1 MNRAILLVA
10 CVLTGVSTPAAAQY
24 ATQPARSHSARQG
37 FWIGFGFGTGHLSF
51 GGDVSAAEGQDA
63 LSGHL
68 RLGGT
73 LNQQW
78 RLGAETNGW
87 TKRVGGADVQFGALL
102 GTATFYPQP
111 SGNFFLKGG
120 LGLGRYVEDYGTDD
134 FTIEGG
140 ALTLGAGY
148 DFRFSGNVGVS
159 LVANYVTTGDAPV
172 NFDGSDTGFKGSV
185 HLLQVGVGVIWH

>member
-1 MNRAILLVA
+1 MNKFTVCLA
-10 CVLTGVSTPAAAQY
+10 LTLCGAAVPLAAQY
-24 ATQPARSHSARQG
+24 ATKPPASRSERQG

-51 GGDVSAAEGQDA
+51 GGDVSSAQAEDA

-73 LNQQW
+73 LNQKW

-87 TKRVGGADVQFGALL
+87 TKHVGGADVQFGALM
-102 GTATFYPQP
+102 GTATFYPEAQ
-111 SGNFFLKGG
+111 GNFFLKGG
-120 LGLGRYVEDYGTDD
+120 LGFGRYVEDYGTDD
-134 FTIEGG
+134 FTIDGG
-140 ALTLGAGY
+140 AVTLGAGY

-159 LVANYVTTGDAPV
+159 LVGNYVTTGNAPV
-172 NFDGSDTGFKGSV
+172 KFDGSDTGYNGSV